1 MCIFVH
7 ANSAA
12 AVSIESIFA
21 TKCTICILCTFD
33 VQCSQEQNIID
44 FNKCCSCETT
54 LQFKLKL
61 FFGVATRS
69 MKVSAGRDTGE
80 VCLSPLSYECKPD
93 MDIYHKKTKS
103 EI

>member
-33 VQCSQEQNIID
+33 VLCSREQNIFD
-44 FNKCCSCETT
+44 FNKCRSCETT
-54 LQFKLKL
+54 LQMKLNL
-61 FFGVATRS
+61 FFSVAT
-69 MKVSAGRDTGE
+69 
-80 VCLSPLSYECKPD
+80 
-93 MDIYHKKTKS
+93 
-103 EI
+103 